1 MSYTKLINFNHLSDV
16 KESYW
21 QHLHWCLYSTY
32 IFIIMIPIAIIHGL
46 FPMLLAN
53 VPDNIMVN
61 YLKTFKNRRVPTG
74 QEKINS
80 LHKKIF

>member
-1 MSYTKLINFNHLSDV
+1 
-16 KESYW
+16 
-21 QHLHWCLYSTY
+21 
-32 IFIIMIPIAIIHGL
+32 MIPIAIIHGL

-80 LHKKIF
+80 LKDYDL